1 MNDSGLQVQ
10 ILMADE
16 VVPEFLADPDLA
28 ASGVR
33 IEGTKPAEDT
43 ATLGFD
49 LLGLI
54 TIVSAVVSAL
64 SDIDG
69 LVAPLAR
76 LLKKSPKRVVVTTAL
91 GTVTLDPNRTLSES
105 EIRDLLAKLATL

>member
-1 MNDSGLQVQ
+1 MSDSGLQIQ

-16 VVPEFLADPDLA
+16 VVHEFLNDPDLA

-33 IEGTKPAEDT
+33 IEGTKPAEDA

-49 LLGLI
+49 LFGVI
-54 TIVSAVVSAL
+54 TIVSAVISAL
-64 SDIDG
+64 SDLGG
-69 LVAPLAR
+69 LVGPLAR

-91 GTVTLDPNRTLSES
+91 GTVTLDPHRELTES